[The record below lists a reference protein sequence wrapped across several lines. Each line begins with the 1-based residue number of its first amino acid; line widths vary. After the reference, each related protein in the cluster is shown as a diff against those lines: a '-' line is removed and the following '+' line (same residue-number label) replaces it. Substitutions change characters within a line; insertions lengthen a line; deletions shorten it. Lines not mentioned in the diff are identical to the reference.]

1 MWSLEEETHEIEV
14 KLTAFEDPFEIDLEE
29 EVANCALT
37 AISEI
42 WNKEETE
49 FKLLSDVQIGE
60 GKIIVKLDKERITPG
75 ETFETKLK
83 T

>member
-1 MWSLEEETHEIEV
+1 VWSLEEETHEIEV

-42 WNKEETE
+42 WDEEEKE
-49 FKLLSDVQIGE
+49 FKLLSDV
-60 GKIIVKLDKERITPG
+60 
-75 ETFETKLK
+75 
-83 T
+83 